1 MPVEEPLQPG
11 KGTSVFSLDLHGR
24 DNLRYDG
31 KSLTDPIST
40 VEDKWRLLPA
50 FLQTKG
56 LVKQHLHSF
65 NYFIDVDIKK
75 ILKANDSVESDVD
88 PSFFLKFTD
97 IRILA
102 PCGEDLRER
111 TTYNITPHEC
121 RLRDMTYAGKIVV
134 DIRYSRGKQTVIKKN
149 IEIGRMPIMLRSSK
163 CILGNK
169 SPEQMAKLGEC
180 PLDPG
185 GYFIIRGTEKVILI
199 QEQLSKNRIIVET
212 DRTGLIFANVT
223 SSTHET
229 KSKTAVAFCKPGNIV
244 LRHNSLNTE
253 IPICVVLRAMGV
265 ESDREIVDMV
275 CGDNNDYRELFG
287 PTLEEG
293 SAMKLFTQN
302 QALDYIGSKV
312 RMTQKYNKPNW
323 RDEAS
328 FLLSSTVLAHV
339 PVPTDNVGQLNFRA
353 KAVYVA
359 LMTRRVIQAVH
370 EGGVVD
376 DRDFVGNKRLE
387 LAGQLLSLL
396 FEDLFKSW
404 ISNIKRAIDAQL
416 KRANRTTQYD
426 AATAVSGTSK
436 FISDGLFRAISSG
449 NWNVKRFKMER
460 AGVTQV
466 LSRLSYISA
475 LGMLTRISSQF
486 EKTRKVSG
494 PRALQVYNFNIRL
507 RSGVCYVHLILRKE
521 KLVV

>member
-1 MPVEEPLQPG
+1 MELPG
-11 KGTSVFSLDLHGR
+11 KGSSLFSLDVHGR
-24 DNLRYDG
+24 DNLRYNG
-31 KSLTDPIST
+31 KSLTDPINT

-65 NYFIDVDIKK
+65 NYFIETDIKQ
-75 ILKANDSVESDVD
+75 ILQANDSVDSDVD
-88 PSFFLKFTD
+88 PQFFLKFTD
-97 IRILA
+97 IRILS
-102 PCGEDLRER
+102 PHGENLRER
-111 TTYNITPHEC
+111 TSYNITPHEC

-163 CILGNK
+163 CILGGK

-212 DRTGLIFANVT
+212 DRQGLISANVT
-223 SSTHET
+223 SSTHEK
-229 KSKTAVAFCKPGNIV
+229 KSKTAVTYAKGGNTV
-244 LRHNSLNTE
+244 LKHNSLNTE
-253 IPICVVLRAMGV
+253 IPICIALRAMGI

-275 CGDNNDYRELFG
+275 CGENNDYRELFG
-287 PTLEEG
+287 PSLEE
-293 SAMKLFTQN
+293 SAGMKIFTQS

-312 RMTQKYNKPNW
+312 RISQKIGGRGGMKPNW
-323 RDEAS
+323 RDEAND
-328 FLLSSTVLAHV
+328 LLSTTVLAHV
-339 PVPTDNVGQLNFRA
+339 PVPTDRVGQLNFRA

-404 ISNIKRAIDAQL
+404 ISNIKRAIDSQL

-436 FISDGLFRAISSG
+436 FITDGLFRAISSG

-494 PRALQVYNFNIRL
+494 PRALQVNNNLIIDI
-507 RSGVCYVHLILRKE
+507 SMGYV
-521 KLVV
+521 VSQ